1 MSGSGDGLQE
11 AVVRSD
17 HLLRQGQHQA
27 AVPRHAT
34 SDVML
39 VEEDLNLLEIND
51 QLLGPKNGNLK
62 WSLTRCGSP
71 ATGEDSRVRR
81 SGVASAAASTSARG
95 PAKGGWQANVAAAA
109 RSRLSR
115 ITGVEQRAV
124 RIRRPL
130 IVRGMVRPCLLV
142 MGSHSPVVITHTMV
156 ENVL

>member
-81 SGVASAAASTSARG
+81 SGVANTAASTPPEDQRKAAGRRTWQRRQEADCPES
-95 PAKGGWQANVAAAA
+95 PA
-109 RSRLSR
+109 
-115 ITGVEQRAV
+115 
-124 RIRRPL
+124 
-130 IVRGMVRPCLLV
+130 
-142 MGSHSPVVITHTMV
+142 
-156 ENVL
+156 